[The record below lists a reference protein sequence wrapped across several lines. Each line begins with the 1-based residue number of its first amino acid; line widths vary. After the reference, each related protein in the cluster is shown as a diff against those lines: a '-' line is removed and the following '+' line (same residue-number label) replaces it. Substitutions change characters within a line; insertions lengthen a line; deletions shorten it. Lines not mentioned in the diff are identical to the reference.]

1 VVVPRLRRAVHS
13 SSTMAITA
21 YRSNTKNANSFYV
34 AAVVKPLL
42 HIFSSLYSLL

>member
-1 VVVPRLRRAVHS
+1 
-13 SSTMAITA
+13 MAITA